1 MATEL
6 DYKRKLLESVIETL
20 QCFNC
25 KDVPGFMKDQR
36 NRYSCFEKSHQL
48 CENCKDK
55 CECGSLVVKCPN
67 PIVKQMLKELPMYCM
82 NYKRGCREIFAEPEG
97 LNDHE
102 IGCVFRLAY
111 CPSSSCK
118 IGKMVFKDI
127 ADHYTSIHC
136 SDLPRSFTPNNCKT
150 ITVYQTKKEERLNW
164 VHWVKKIEMNN
175 GSVCFYLIT
184 ELDQNGLHSW
194 VYIHGSPHEAKNFA
208 YTISMRGNN
217 EKKITYYDYV
227 EPLDEK
233 PDDVKAEG
241 LVFFIQKKTVGKF
254 RIEENEKMKW
264 PFEVTIHSLKEEA
277 KNEDFNSGFD
287 DETD

>member
-102 IGCVFRLAY
+102 VGCVFRLAY

-150 ITVYQTKKEERLNW
+150 IT
-164 VHWVKKIEMNN
+164 
-175 GSVCFYLIT
+175 
-184 ELDQNGLHSW
+184 
-194 VYIHGSPHEAKNFA
+194 
-208 YTISMRGNN
+208 
-217 EKKITYYDYV
+217 
-227 EPLDEK
+227 
-233 PDDVKAEG
+233 
-241 LVFFIQKKTVGKF
+241 GK
-254 RIEENEKMKW
+254 
-264 PFEVTIHSLKEEA
+264 SLSQYGQSQSK
-277 KNEDFNSGFD
+277 
-287 DETD
+287 